1 MSEDEESIGQQV
13 NESIIVHDLGKG
25 LLAGLVATAAVA
37 LLVFLKDALGLFPE
51 FNVIEFFAKMTG
63 STGPA
68 AGWMLLLISGVVLG
82 VCFAVL
88 DARVEIHPSTNEPI
102 RGVLFGVLIWLALML
117 AFMPAYGGGLFG
129 MDIGIGA
136 PITLF
141 VITVVHGFLS
151 GLIYGRLNPEN
162 LSDA

>member
-1 MSEDEESIGQQV
+1 MSEDNESIGQQV

-25 LLAGLVATAAVA
+25 LLAGLIATAAVA
-37 LLVFLKDALGLFPE
+37 FLVFVKDALGLVPE
-51 FNVIEFFAKMTG
+51 FNVIEFFAKLTG
-63 STGPA
+63 STGPG

-102 RGVLFGVLIWLALML
+102 RGALFGVLIWFALML
-117 AFMPAYGGGLFG
+117 MVMPGYGGGLFG
-129 MDIGIGA
+129 MDFGIGA
-136 PITLF
+136 PVTLF
-141 VITVVHGFLS
+141 VITVVHGFTS
-151 GLIYGRLNPEN
+151 GLVYGRLNPEN

>member
-13 NESIIVHDLGKG
+13 NESIILHDLGKG

-37 LLVFLKDALGLFPE
+37 ILVFAKDALGLAPE

-63 STGPA
+63 STAPA
-68 AGWMLLLISGVVLG
+68 AGWILLLTSGVVLG

-102 RGVLFGVLIWLALML
+102 RGALFGVLIWFALML
-117 AFMPAYGGGLFG
+117 MLMPAYGGGLFG
-129 MDIGIGA
+129 MNFGLAA
-136 PITLF
+136 PITLLI
-141 VITVVHGFLS
+141 ITVLHGYLS
-151 GLIYGRLNPEN
+151 GLVYGKLNPEN